1 MSEITTDSAGQKIT
15 NPLHIPVK
23 SDENVVLSIADQAA
37 WLLSARP
44 AFELQQ
50 AEQISFLA
58 HLTQSPLTLN
68 QHFNVL
74 QLPAADLVHY
84 AYSIFKHSG
93 CLIVVP
99 TVNLAQ
105 WYLYLT
111 TIMHNH
117 SPENHYHN
125 WYHAVHVLL
134 NCYRYVYP
142 LLSQLQPL
150 DIFALLLA
158 ALNHDLDHCGISNTA
173 LINQVDPLAVKY
185 HKVSPL
191 EQHSIDRAL
200 EILNDEAHGTA
211 LLQAVIQPNNNGAPV
226 TNNEHNAAKS
236 RVIEI
241 FRNSILA
248 TDISR
253 TVDHEAILT
262 HYLTFHN
269 HLDYTDS
276 NQCLQLLTIILLCG
290 DIGCVCEPFYQS
302 MQWCGRLY
310 EEMQCHRNSRQ
321 SNDIAKVVF
330 QPQSSLENDQ
340 GLYYSLDNKLIL
352 PPSGSLSEYYTNQL
366 KFLEYYAIALYA
378 RVSEPPSCSLGH
390 LSPYTTRLRQNLIQ
404 LAHSYFLYEPS
415 LGVLV
420 KTLTSFSSPS

>member
-44 AFELQQ
+44 SFELQQ

-105 WYLYLT
+105 
-111 TIMHNH
+111 
-117 SPENHYHN
+117 
-125 WYHAVHVLL
+125 
-134 NCYRYVYP
+134 C
-142 LLSQLQPL
+142 
-150 DIFALLLA
+150 
-158 ALNHDLDHCGISNTA
+158 
-173 LINQVDPLAVKY
+173 
-185 HKVSPL
+185 PL

-415 LGVLV
+415 FGVLV